1 MTTSYLETSVTDGI
15 LSVLINRLAKR
26 NALSQAVLNELR
38 TCFTAHASDTALIAA
53 TITGA
58 GEQCFAAGG
67 DLQEFDTLR
76 AREATIA
83 MGRNST
89 AALAAI
95 RNFPVPVIALMNGDA
110 IGGGAELAVACDLRV
125 FAAHSRIAFVQGTLG
140 ISPAWGG
147 GADLIRLVGGARA
160 LRLLARAEFI
170 AASSAFELGLA
181 DAVAPA
187 AQTFAA
193 YTAEFLAPI
202 KARKPQVM
210 RAFKAIVSATRQSP
224 EAQRVRDLEAEL
236 LVATWL
242 HPDHWSAHDAVL
254 ARISGTAEGSRQ

>member
-1 MTTSYLETSVTDGI
+1 MTTSYLTSTVSDGI
-15 LSVLINRLAKR
+15 LSVLINRPAKR
-26 NALSQAVLNELR
+26 NALSQSVLNELR
-38 TCFTAHASDTALIAA
+38 SCFAAHTGNEALIAA

-67 DLQEFDTLR
+67 DLQEFDTVRER
-76 AREATIA
+76 AATIA
-83 MGRNST
+83 MGQNSN
-89 AALAAI
+89 AALNAI
-95 RNFPVPVIALMNGDA
+95 REFPVPVIALMNGDA
-110 IGGGAELAVACDLRV
+110 LGGGAELAVACDLRV

-147 GADLIRLVGGARA
+147 GADLIQLVGGARA

-170 AASSAFELGLA
+170 SANAAYELGLA

-193 YTAEFLAPI
+193 YVAEFMAPI

-210 RAFKAIVSATRQSP
+210 RAFKAIVSTTRHSP
-224 EAQRVRDLEAEL
+224 EAQRVRALEAEL

-242 HPDHWSAHDAVL
+242 HPDHWAAHDAVL
-254 ARISGTAEGSRQ
+254 ARISGRPLSGRP